1 MMVDIMEINS
11 YILEQCKKEYPK
23 VDIVLDQIQ
32 YTIEHYNGI
41 EKIKFTFD
49 NGCCPIYCLCDD
61 RYMMWYGD
69 HGSFTFDCTWKTSL
83 MKIPFNSPHYLFEKL
98 DKSGAK
104 GTGLVWNSAKAKK
117 AVLETIYESSW
128 WEEEIESD
136 IVRDE
141 IKQLF
146 EGPAWKDSFYYHTG
160 QQDDEMLDA
169 LKRLL
174 NETENE
180 WRFATCLND
189 LPESYPINSEDYEL
203 YECGNEITPHFWFIL
218 LGLNYIYCKE
228 LEKQDDNEKKLKEI
242 DAAIGGI
249 FDACM

>member
-1 MMVDIMEINS
+1 MIQVNP

-23 VDIVLDQIQ
+23 VDTVLDQIE
-32 YTIEHYNGI
+32 YTITRYENGM
-41 EKIKFTFD
+41 EKVKFTFSEH
-49 NGCCPIYCLCDD
+49 CSIYCICDE

-69 HGSFTFDCTWKTSL
+69 HGSFTFDCTWQTSL
-83 MKIPFNSPHYLFEKL
+83 MKIPFQSPHYLFEKL
-98 DKSGAK
+98 DKSGAR
-104 GTGLVWNSAKAKK
+104 GTGLVWNSDKARK
-117 AVLETIYESSW
+117 AVLERIYETSW

-136 IVRDE
+136 IVREE

-146 EGPAWKDSFYYHTG
+146 EGPAYKDSFYYDTG
-160 QQDDEMLDA
+160 QQDDEMLDR
-169 LKRLL
+169 LKDLI

-189 LPESYPINSEDYEL
+189 MPENYPINSSDYDL

-228 LEKQDDNEKKLKEI
+228 LEKHNCDKES
-242 DAAIGGI
+242 I
-249 FDACM
+249 FNACM